1 MLGWAVKGEGKGKGA
16 REEGANAEKERN
28 GWNKSK
34 GKTRYW
40 FRIECGSHGC
50 YDRDGKRSKWN
61 EARIGREV
69 MERVRTE
76 GSTSTE
82 RG

>member
-1 MLGWAVKGEGKGKGA
+1 MKGK
-16 REEGANAEKERN
+16 EKEREKR
-28 GWNKSK
+28 GPTRRRREVVGIKSK